1 MAGDEESNDVMMTE
15 SASPGYDREERL
27 KARRGR
33 KLIET
38 LVRSHREIMFTHKAR
53 MFWNHF
59 APMRMAMCTVLQAFI
74 SCKARQ
80 L

>member
-1 MAGDEESNDVMMTE
+1 MAADEDSNDVTMTE
-15 SASPGYDREERL
+15 WTSPGYDREERL

-53 MFWNHF
+53 MLWNQF
-59 APMRMAMCTVLQAFI
+59 APMRLAVCAVFATVCSI
-74 SCKARQ
+74 
-80 L
+80 